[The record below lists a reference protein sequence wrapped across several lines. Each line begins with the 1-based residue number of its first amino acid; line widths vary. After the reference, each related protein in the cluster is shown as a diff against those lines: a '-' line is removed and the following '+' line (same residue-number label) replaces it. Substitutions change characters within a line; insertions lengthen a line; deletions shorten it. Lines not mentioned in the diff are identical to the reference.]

1 MLRTKYDETTMSP
14 ILLIALLLAATET
27 PDIPPEWKEPIE
39 PFRIIGKI
47 HYVGTAE
54 LASYLITTDE
64 GHILLDTPCEGE
76 TPLVLQSIR
85 KLGFDPKD
93 VKILLN
99 SQAHYDHTGGL
110 RAIRELSGARMMA
123 GARDRELLGRG
134 GRGDFA
140 FGDRFLFPEVTVD
153 RALEDGDEIALGGV
167 TLVARLTPGHTRGA
181 TTYVTTVEE
190 GGRRYQVVFA
200 GSLTVNE
207 GVRLANPA
215 SYEGIA
221 EDYRRSIDLL
231 ESLKP
236 DVFLAAH
243 GGFFGLREKAEKLR
257 TGSTT
262 NPFVGGDRYES
273 WLTRMKSAYE
283 SQLARDR
290 SSK

>member
-1 MLRTKYDETTMSP
+1 MP
-14 ILLIALLLAATET
+14 AIAVALLLSAYQTL
-27 PDIPPEWKEPIE
+27 DIPPEWKEPIE
-39 PFRIIGKI
+39 PFRVIGNI

-54 LASYLITTDE
+54 LASYLVTTKE

-76 TPLVLQSIR
+76 TELVLASVR

-93 VKILLN
+93 IKVLLN

-123 GARDRELLGRG
+123 GAGDRELLGRG

-140 FGDRFLFPEVTVD
+140 FGDRFLFPEVQVD
-153 RALEDGDEIALGGV
+153 RALEDGDEIVLGGV

-181 TTYVTTVEE
+181 TTYITTVEE
-190 GGRRYQVVFA
+190 DGRRYQVVFA

-207 GVRLANPA
+207 GVRLANPP

-221 EDYRRSIDLL
+221 EDYHRSIALL

-243 GGFFGLREKAEKLR
+243 GGFFGLRGKAER
-257 TGSTT
+257 MRNGATP
-262 NPFVGGDRYES
+262 NPFVGGGEYAS
-273 WLTRMKSAYE
+273 WLARMKRPYLK
-283 SQLARDR
+283 QLARDR
-290 SSK
+290 SAQ

>member
-1 MLRTKYDETTMSP
+1 MKLRETT
-14 ILLIALLLAATET
+14 LAFALLGYQTGGV
-27 PDIPPEWKEPIE
+27 PPEWKEPVE
-39 PFRIIGKI
+39 PFRIIGSI

-54 LASYLITTDE
+54 LASFLITSAE

-76 TPLVLQSIR
+76 TDLALESIR
-85 KLGFDPKD
+85 KLGFDPRD
-93 VKILLN
+93 IEVLLN

-140 FGDRFLFPEVTVD
+140 FGDRFLFPEVPVD
-153 RALEDGDEIALGGV
+153 RVLEDGDEIALGDIR
-167 TLVARLTPGHTRGA
+167 LVVRLTPGHTRGA

-190 GGRRYQVVFA
+190 AGQHYQVVFA

-207 GVRLANPA
+207 GVRLANPP

-221 EDYRRSIDLL
+221 GDYRRSIDLL

-243 GGFFGLREKAEKLR
+243 GSFFGLRDKAERLR
-257 TGSTT
+257 KGETP
-262 NPFVGGDRYES
+262 NPFIESERYRS
-273 WLTRMKSAYE
+273 WLKRMKGTFE
-283 SQLARDR
+283 EQLARDD
-290 SSK
+290 SPK

>member
-1 MLRTKYDETTMSP
+1 MFG
-14 ILLIALLLAATET
+14 ILGLLGIFLGASQT

-39 PFRIIGKI
+39 PFRIIGNV

-54 LASYLITTDE
+54 LASYLITSEE

-76 TPLVLQSIR
+76 TPLVLESIR

-93 VKILLN
+93 IKILLN

-110 RAIRELSGARMMA
+110 RAIRELSGARIMA
-123 GARDRELLGRG
+123 GARDAELLGRG

-140 FGDRFLFPEVTVD
+140 FGDRYPFPPVPVD
-153 RALEDGDEIALGGV
+153 RKLKDGDEITLGGV

-181 TTYVTTVEE
+181 TSYVTRVEE
-190 GGRRYQVVFA
+190 DGRSYQVVFA

-207 GVRLANPA
+207 GVRLASPP

-221 EDYRRSIDLL
+221 EDYQRSIELL
-231 ESLKP
+231 ESLAP

-243 GGFFGLREKAEKLR
+243 GGFFGLRAKADRLR
-257 TGSTT
+257 KSAAP
-262 NPFVGGDRYES
+262 NPFVGGDEYAK
-273 WLTRMKSAYE
+273 WLARMKGAFQD
-283 SQLARDR
+283 QLARDR
-290 SSK
+290 AAN

>member
-1 MLRTKYDETTMSP
+1 MISG
-14 ILLIALLLAATET
+14 ILALLLST
-27 PDIPPEWKEPIE
+27 PQTPGIPPEWTEPIE
-39 PFRIIGKI
+39 PFRIIGSI

-54 LASYLITTDE
+54 LASYLITSDE

-93 VKILLN
+93 IKILLN
-99 SQAHYDHTGGL
+99 SQAHYDHTGAL

-123 GARDRELLGRG
+123 GARDAGLLGRG

-140 FGDRFLFPEVTVD
+140 FGDRYLFPAVEVD
-153 RALEDGDEIALGGV
+153 RKLEDGDEIALGGV
-167 TLVARLTPGHTRGA
+167 SLVARLTPGHTRGA

-207 GVRLANPA
+207 GVRLANPP
-215 SYEGIA
+215 SYDGIA
-221 EDYRRSIDLL
+221 QDYQRSIALL
-231 ESLKP
+231 ESLQP

-243 GGFFGLREKAEKLR
+243 GGFYDLRGKAERLR
-257 TGSTT
+257 KGAAP
-262 NPFVGGDRYES
+262 NPFVGGGEYAE
-273 WLTRMKSAYE
+273 WLARMKKAFQD
-283 SQLARDR
+283 QLARDGA
-290 SSK
+290 SK

>member
-1 MLRTKYDETTMSP
+1 MSP

-153 RALEDGDEIALGGV
+153 RPLEDG
-167 TLVARLTPGHTRGA
+167 
-181 TTYVTTVEE
+181 
-190 GGRRYQVVFA
+190 
-200 GSLTVNE
+200 
-207 GVRLANPA
+207 
-215 SYEGIA
+215 
-221 EDYRRSIDLL
+221 
-231 ESLKP
+231 
-236 DVFLAAH
+236 
-243 GGFFGLREKAEKLR
+243 
-257 TGSTT
+257 
-262 NPFVGGDRYES
+262 
-273 WLTRMKSAYE
+273 
-283 SQLARDR
+283 
-290 SSK
+290 

>member
-1 MLRTKYDETTMSP
+1 MIGTAL
-14 ILLIALLLAATET
+14 ALLLPVSQT
-27 PDIPPEWKEPIE
+27 PGIPPEWKQPLE
-39 PFRIIGKI
+39 PFRVIGSI

-54 LASYLITTDE
+54 LASYLITSDE

-76 TPLVLQSIR
+76 TPLVLAAIE

-110 RAIRELSGARMMA
+110 RAIKALSGARLMA
-123 GARDRELLGRG
+123 GSGDAELLARG

-140 FGDRFLFPEVTVD
+140 FGDRYRFPEVAVD
-153 RALEDGDEIALGGV
+153 RRLEDGDEIRLGDV

-181 TTYVTTVEE
+181 TSYVTTVVEE
-190 GGRRYQVVFA
+190 GRPYQVVFA
-200 GSLTVNE
+200 GSLTVND
-207 GVRLANPA
+207 GVRLANPP

-221 EDYRRSIDLL
+221 EDYRRSIELL
-231 ESLKP
+231 GSLSP

-243 GGFFGLREKAEKLR
+243 GFFFNLREKAERLR
-257 TGSTT
+257 QSADP
-262 NPFVGGDRYES
+262 NPFVGGGEYAKWVS
-273 WLTRMKSAYE
+273 AMKERFE

-290 SSK
+290 VAK

>member
-1 MLRTKYDETTMSP
+1 MNLA
-14 ILLIALLLAATET
+14 LALLLSSVQSL
-27 PDIPPEWKEPIE
+27 DIPAEWKEPIE
-39 PFRIIGKI
+39 PFRVLGSI

-54 LASYLITTDE
+54 LASYLITTGE

-76 TPLVLQSIR
+76 TALVLESIR

-93 VKILLN
+93 IKILLN

-140 FGDRFLFPEVTVD
+140 FGDRFPFPEVTVD
-153 RALEDGDEIALGGV
+153 RALADGDEITLGGI
-167 TLVARLTPGHTRGA
+167 TLTVRLTPGHTRGA
-181 TTYVTTVEE
+181 STYLTTVEE
-190 GGRRYQVVFA
+190 GGRSYQVVFPA
-200 GSLTVNE
+200 SLSVNP
-207 GVRLANPA
+207 GVRLANPP

-221 EDYRRSIDLL
+221 EDFRRSIDLL

-243 GGFFGLREKAEKLR
+243 GIVFGLRDKAERLR
-257 TGSTT
+257 KGATP
-262 NPFVGGDRYES
+262 NPFVGGDEYRS
-273 WLTRMKSAYE
+273 WLSRMKAAYE
-283 SQLARDR
+283 EQLVRD
-290 SSK
+290 SAPK

>member
-1 MLRTKYDETTMSP
+1 MSP
-14 ILLIALLLAATET
+14 LLGIALLLAATQTEG
-27 PDIPPEWKEPIE
+27 IPPEWKEPIE
-39 PFRIIGKI
+39 PFRIIGSI

-76 TPLVLQSIR
+76 TSLVLESIR

-93 VKILLN
+93 IKILLN

-110 RAIRELSGARMMA
+110 RALRELSGARMMA

-134 GRGDFA
+134 GKGDFA

-167 TLVARLTPGHTRGA
+167 TLVARLTPGHTKGA
-181 TTYVTTVEE
+181 TSYVTTVEE

-207 GVRLANPA
+207 GVRLANPP

-221 EDYRRSIDLL
+221 DDYRRSIDLL

-243 GGFFGLREKAEKLR
+243 GGFFGLRDKAERRR
-257 TGSTT
+257 TSPTT
-262 NPFVGGDRYES
+262 NPFVGGDHYGS
-273 WLTRMKSAYE
+273 WLTRMRSAYE